1 MIQFK
6 ITCSPDQN
14 VINTFKF
21 FQNQIYIGQ
30 ARGNL
35 RINDSKLSKSHV
47 MIEVV
52 EKDLI
57 IHPQKDVSH
66 YLINGKRATQIRKI
80 KAGDIIT
87 IGDTVLE
94 MLAFEET
101 VVPGK
106 KEILETKIKILIKE
120 NSSRLSVVEELMK
133 LSK

>member
-14 VINTFKF
+14 VINNFTF
-21 FQNQIYIGQ
+21 FQNQIYIGH

-35 RINDSKLSKSHV
+35 RIIDPKLNKSHV
-47 MIEVV
+47 MIEVI

-66 YLINGKRATQIRKI
+66 YLINGKRATQVRKI
-80 KAGDIIT
+80 KAGDTIT
-87 IGDTVLE
+87 LGDTVLE
-94 MLAFEET
+94 ILSFEVT

-106 KEILETKIKILIKE
+106 KEILDTKMKKLMKE
-120 NSSRLSVVEELMK
+120 NSSRLLVVEELMK

>member
-1 MIQFK
+1 MG
-6 ITCSPDQN
+6 S
-14 VINTFKF
+14 
-21 FQNQIYIGQ
+21 
-30 ARGNL
+30 RSL
-35 RINDSKLSKSHV
+35 
-47 MIEVV
+47 IEVV